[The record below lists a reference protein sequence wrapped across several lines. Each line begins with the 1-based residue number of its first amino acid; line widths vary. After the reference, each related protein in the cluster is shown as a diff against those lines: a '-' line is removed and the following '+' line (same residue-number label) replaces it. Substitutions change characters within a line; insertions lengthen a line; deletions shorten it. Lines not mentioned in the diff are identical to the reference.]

1 MDTFRG
7 EQGQVVHRSQRHSEG
22 RCHRRIKSNQD
33 NRALTSSPPNAAS
46 ISGRFIRRKSIKMKG
61 VLAKWVHF
69 VGNKAK
75 LFTEVNGILKVVV
88 TEE

>member
-1 MDTFRG
+1 
-7 EQGQVVHRSQRHSEG
+7 
-22 RCHRRIKSNQD
+22 
-33 NRALTSSPPNAAS
+33 
-46 ISGRFIRRKSIKMKG
+46 MKG

>member
-1 MDTFRG
+1 MK
-7 EQGQVVHRSQRHSEG
+7 
-22 RCHRRIKSNQD
+22 I
-33 NRALTSSPPNAAS
+33 
-46 ISGRFIRRKSIKMKG
+46 KG
-61 VLAKWVHF
+61 VHAKWLHF